1 MGHGFHGYVSHNQMV
16 KFPECPNHQPK
27 PPHKLMLTLWTTKKV
42 WWPPQCGEI
51 FEKSMT
57 LLWSPYQLSS
67 RVFQD
72 LSGDGGVLK
81 RCLRTGT
88 GSTLPEGGARTP
100 LGGKKTGLILVKP
113 TISWGFIGI
122 SWEFYWDLM
131 RFNVDLTSIN
141 LVKWWYNDNGYIMGI
156 IAIIWLQPNT
166 SMRFFHEHHV
176 GHGYVFLRHGV
187 ILMAFSCGPETTC
200 RRRKWLRCAS
210 HGAWPSDLV
219 VITQKGQQTS
229 MVSQE
234 KPIKVHD
241 FLGNHLHSWWILD
254 MKYWWLVDLFYVL
267 GMVWLGISKVR
278 LWLSIEFP
286 KWRLQVFLVLI
297 CGLKP
302 TWHILRFEE
311 NEHLKYHQSN
321 VGFVDFREL
330 RSPPW
335 LRK

>member
-1 MGHGFHGYVSHNQMV
+1 
-16 KFPECPNHQPK
+16 
-27 PPHKLMLTLWTTKKV
+27 
-42 WWPPQCGEI
+42 
-51 FEKSMT
+51 MT
-57 LLWSPYQLSS
+57 LPWSPYQFSS

-113 TISWGFIGI
+113 TISWGFMGI

-156 IAIIWLQPNT
+156 QAIIWLQPNT

-187 ILMAFSCGPETTC
+187 ILMAFSCGPETTG

-219 VITQKGQQTS
+219 VITQKRTTNIHGFPRKTHES
-229 MVSQE
+229 SWFPRESSTFMV
-234 KPIKVHD
+234 D
-241 FLGNHLHSWWILD
+241 SW
-254 MKYWWLVDLFYVL
+254 YEVLVASGSIVFYVL

-286 KWRLQVFLVLI
+286 KWRLQIFLVLI